1 MTNKF
6 KKYIYLPL
14 LIVVFLIT
22 AIPPVEAATCK
33 TILGKQV
40 CLLKI
45 KRSAKYYWE
54 YRVQLKINNKK
65 QPTRIYNCRY
75 SYYLQPDKTKVYF
88 KENDELG
95 QLVCRL
101 YGN

>member
-1 MTNKF
+1 MRKKVT
-6 KKYIYLPL
+6 KYIYLPL
-14 LIVVFLIT
+14 LILILWIT
-22 AIPPVEAATCK
+22 NIPPIEAATCK
-33 TILGKQV
+33 TILGKQI

-54 YRVQLKINNKK
+54 YRVQLNIDKKK

-75 SYYLQPDKTKVYF
+75 SYYFQPDKTKVYF
-88 KENDELG
+88 KKDDELG

-101 YGN
+101 YSN